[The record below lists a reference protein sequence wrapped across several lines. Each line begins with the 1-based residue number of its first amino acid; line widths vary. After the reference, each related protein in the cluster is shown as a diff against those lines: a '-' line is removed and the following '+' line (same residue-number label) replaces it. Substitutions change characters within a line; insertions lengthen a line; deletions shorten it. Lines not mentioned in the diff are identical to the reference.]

1 MPWITDHRCIVCSSS
16 GAFTQQAIIIF
27 TVKTDVEWL
36 WPLLLSSNAYNVC
49 FIQGETVDNFNW
61 GVRRRSLDS
70 TELGDLLEESQH
82 SGSTPSLGHE
92 DPHDSDESSEEE
104 ESSTSQSLSHSQL
117 VSRLNLYTQDLIFTV
132 GYSWSLFSLPDK
144 PFSIRGDK
152 SNWFTIHFLR
162 HFCWPTIL

>member
-1 MPWITDHRCIVCSSS
+1 MKQLPQSPFR
-16 GAFTQQAIIIF
+16 
-27 TVKTDVEWL
+27 L
-36 WPLLLSSNAYNVC
+36 PLNVSPTCC
-49 FIQGETVDNFNW
+49 FLQGETLDNFNW

-117 VSRLNLYTQDLIFTV
+117 VRNRESTLDKLSATFSETEI
-132 GYSWSLFSLPDK
+132 LFYAHISD
-144 PFSIRGDK
+144 
-152 SNWFTIHFLR
+152 
-162 HFCWPTIL
+162 

>member
-1 MPWITDHRCIVCSSS
+1 M
-16 GAFTQQAIIIF
+16 
-27 TVKTDVEWL
+27 
-36 WPLLLSSNAYNVC
+36 
-49 FIQGETVDNFNW
+49 DNFNW

-117 VSRLNLYTQDLIFTV
+117 VRSAIYQISAERTQLYLMTL
-132 GYSWSLFSLPDK
+132 
-144 PFSIRGDK
+144 
-152 SNWFTIHFLR
+152 
-162 HFCWPTIL
+162 

>member
-1 MPWITDHRCIVCSSS
+1 MQTAFPAYFHAMNNSSFCIVCLSSD
-16 GAFTQQAIIIF
+16 ALTQQPLFSFLA
-27 TVKTDVEWL
+27 TVASALVFQCIC
-36 WPLLLSSNAYNVC
+36 VC

-117 VSRLNLYTQDLIFTV
+117 VRGPNCWICANTYLENLSPLLKCKDVIWQIK
-132 GYSWSLFSLPDK
+132 SL
-144 PFSIRGDK
+144 
-152 SNWFTIHFLR
+152 W
-162 HFCWPTIL
+162 